1 MDDEIETSRK
11 RIKQT
16 MEEEEGEENENGLV
30 MEEAATVAVGSE
42 EMESLINGVL
52 EKIDRFTQQVS
63 EMLDAGKTLFK
74 DLSNEFEERIIGIH
88 KEQIEKW
95 QDEIK
100 QLRSLDAMNE
110 EANARLHMT
119 RSLFRDVQ
127 I

>member
-1 MDDEIETSRK
+1 MDEIETSRK

-16 MEEEEGEENENGLV
+16 MVEEEEENENGLV
-30 MEEAATVAVGSE
+30 MEEEVETAAAGSE

-52 EKIDRFTQQVS
+52 EKIERFTQQVS
-63 EMLDAGKTLFK
+63 EMLEAGKTLFK

-100 QLRSLDAMNE
+100 ELRSLDAMNE
-110 EANARLHMT
+110 EANTRLHMT
-119 RSLFRDVQ
+119 RSLFQNVQ
-127 I
+127 M

>member
-1 MDDEIETSRK
+1 MDEIETSRK
-11 RIKQT
+11 RIRQT
-16 MEEEEGEENENGLV
+16 MFEEEENENGLA
-30 MEEAATVAVGSE
+30 MEEAETVVQGSE

-52 EKIDRFTQQVS
+52 EKIERFTQQVS
-63 EMLDAGKTLFK
+63 EMLEAGKTLFK

-100 QLRSLDAMNE
+100 ELRSLDAMNE
-110 EANARLHMT
+110 EANTRLQMT
-119 RSLFRDVQ
+119 RSLFQNVR

>member
-1 MDDEIETSRK
+1 MDEIETLRK

-16 MEEEEGEENENGLV
+16 MFEEEENENGLA
-30 MEEAATVAVGSE
+30 MEEAETVVQGSE

-52 EKIDRFTQQVS
+52 EKIERFTQQVS
-63 EMLDAGKTLFK
+63 EMLEAGKTLFK

-100 QLRSLDAMNE
+100 ELRSLDAMNE
-110 EANARLHMT
+110 EANTRLQMT
-119 RSLFRDVQ
+119 LSLFQNVQ

>member
-1 MDDEIETSRK
+1 MDEIETSRK

-16 MEEEEGEENENGLV
+16 MVEEEEENENGLV
-30 MEEAATVAVGSE
+30 MEGEVETVATGSE

-52 EKIDRFTQQVS
+52 EKIERFTQQVS
-63 EMLDAGKTLFK
+63 EMLEAGKTLFK

-100 QLRSLDAMNE
+100 ELRALDAMNE
-110 EANARLHMT
+110 EANTRLHMT
-119 RSLFRDVQ
+119 RSLFQ
-127 I
+127 NAQM

>member
-1 MDDEIETSRK
+1 MDEIETSRK

-16 MEEEEGEENENGLV
+16 MVEEEEENENGFI
-30 MEEAATVAVGSE
+30 MEEEVETVAAGSE

-52 EKIDRFTQQVS
+52 EKIERFTQQVS
-63 EMLDAGKTLFK
+63 EMLEAGKTLFK

-100 QLRSLDAMNE
+100 ELRALDAMNE
-110 EANARLHMT
+110 EANTRLHMS
-119 RSLFRDVQ
+119 RSLFQNVQ
-127 I
+127 M

>member
-1 MDDEIETSRK
+1 MDDEIETSGK

-16 MEEEEGEENENGLV
+16 MEEEEEENENGLV
-30 MEEAATVAVGSE
+30 MEEAETVAVGSE

-110 EANARLHMT
+110 EANTRLHMT

>member
-1 MDDEIETSRK
+1 MDEIETTRK

-16 MEEEEGEENENGLV
+16 MAEEDDEENEIGLV
-30 MEEAATVAVGSE
+30 MEEDVETVAVGSE

-52 EKIDRFTQQVS
+52 EKIERFTQQVS
-63 EMLDAGKTLFK
+63 EMLEAWKTLFK

-88 KEQIEKW
+88 KEKIEKW

-100 QLRSLDAMNE
+100 ELRSLDAMNE
-110 EANARLHMT
+110 EANTRLHMT
-119 RSLFRDVQ
+119 RSLFQNVQ

>member
-16 MEEEEGEENENGLV
+16 MEEEGEENENGLII
-30 MEEAATVAVGSE
+30 EEAETVAVGSE
-42 EMESLINGVL
+42 EIESLINGVL
-52 EKIDRFTQQVS
+52 EMIDRFNQQVS

-74 DLSNEFEERIIGIH
+74 DLSNEFEERIIG
-88 KEQIEKW
+88 
-95 QDEIK
+95 
-100 QLRSLDAMNE
+100 SLDAMNE

-127 I
+127 IDLP

>member
-1 MDDEIETSRK
+1 MDEIETSRK

-16 MEEEEGEENENGLV
+16 MVEEEEENENGLV
-30 MEEAATVAVGSE
+30 MEEVETVAAGSE

-52 EKIDRFTQQVS
+52 EKIERFTQQVS
-63 EMLDAGKTLFK
+63 EMLEAVKTLFK

-100 QLRSLDAMNE
+100 ELRALDAMNE
-110 EANARLHMT
+110 EVNTRLHMT
-119 RSLFRDVQ
+119 RSLFQNVQ
-127 I
+127 M

>member
-1 MDDEIETSRK
+1 MDEIETSRK

-16 MEEEEGEENENGLV
+16 KRRRKMKNGLV
-30 MEEAATVAVGSE
+30 MEEEVETVAVGSE

-52 EKIDRFTQQVS
+52 EKIERFTQQVL
-63 EMLDAGKTLFK
+63 EMLEAGKTLFK

-100 QLRSLDAMNE
+100 ELRSLDAMNE
-110 EANARLHMT
+110 EANTRLLMT
-119 RSLFRDVQ
+119 RSLFQNVQ
-127 I
+127 M

>member
-16 MEEEEGEENENGLV
+16 MEEEEEEEKENGLV
-30 MEEAATVAVGSE
+30 MEEVETVAAGSE

-52 EKIDRFTQQVS
+52 EKIEQFTQQVAD
-63 EMLDAGKTLFK
+63 MLEAGKTLFK

-88 KEQIEKW
+88 KEQMEKW

-100 QLRSLDAMNE
+100 ELRTLDAMNE
-110 EANARLHMT
+110 EANTRLHMT
-119 RSLFRDVQ
+119 RSLFQNVQ

>member
-1 MDDEIETSRK
+1 MDEIETTEK

-16 MEEEEGEENENGLV
+16 MAEEDDEENEIGLV
-30 MEEAATVAVGSE
+30 MDEDVETVAVGSE
-42 EMESLINGVL
+42 EMENLINGVL
-52 EKIDRFTQQVS
+52 EKIERFTQQVS
-63 EMLDAGKTLFK
+63 EMLEAGKTLFK

-100 QLRSLDAMNE
+100 ELRSLDAMNE
-110 EANARLHMT
+110 EANTRLHMT
-119 RSLFRDVQ
+119 RSLFQNVQ

>member
-1 MDDEIETSRK
+1 
-11 RIKQT
+11 

-30 MEEAATVAVGSE
+30 MEEAETVAVGSE

-74 DLSNEFEERIIGIH
+74 YLSNEFEERIIGIH

-95 QDEIK
+95 QDDIK